1 MVNLIPV
8 NITSTEMFIERLKR
22 CFNNKLTAKHI
33 LFTAEVKSLYTI
45 IPLEVT
51 VNFVEK
57 NLDEINMYDLSLK
70 DFEII
75 LGVLLET
82 GYFRFNDLFFKQ
94 AWQWVHVQLL
104 H

>member
-1 MVNLIPV
+1 
-8 NITSTEMFIERLKR
+8 MFIERLKR

-33 LFTAEVKSLYTI
+33 LFTADVKSLYTS
-45 IPLEVT
+45 IPLKHCLEVT

-57 NLDEINMYDLSLK
+57 NLDEINIYDLSGK
-70 DFEII
+70 DFEMI
-75 LGVLLET
+75 LGALLET
-82 GYFRFNDLFFKQ
+82 GYSRFNDLFFNQ